1 MSGGGN
7 QAPATISTEEPRLGN
22 LRVQTSMYGLAQ
34 PMVWGQTRVT
44 GNLLW
49 FGNFQAIATTTVT
62 SSGGGGGG
70 GKGGGGGGGG
80 GVIQSDTKYSYKAAA
95 MLGIARGPI
104 LGIGGVWRGKSYF
117 YGGIV
122 EAAEELRTE
131 TVYLTPGLV
140 VPPFIVDDVVLIPGY
155 VIPAVTTVNVPLG
168 GAYSRLYGMQYI
180 APTPAYVAPPDF
192 GGGN

>member
-7 QAPATISTEEPRLGN
+7 QAPSTISTEELRLGN

-80 GVIQSDTKYSYKAAA
+80 GGVIQSDTKYSYKAAA

-122 EAAEELRTE
+122 EATEEVRTE
-131 TVYLTPGLV
+131 TVSINPGM
-140 VPPFIVDDVVLIPGY
+140 PSPSHDM
-155 VIPAVTTVNVPLG
+155 PAITVVNVPLS
-168 GAYSRLYGMQYI
+168 GAYGRLYGVQYI
-180 APTPAYVAPPDF
+180 APTPAYVAPPEYRDTF
-192 GGGN
+192 

>member
-7 QAPATISTEEPRLGN
+7 QAPSTISTEEPRLGN

-80 GVIQSDTKYSYKAAA
+80 GGGVIQSDTKYSYKAAA

-117 YGGIV
+117 FGGVV
-122 EAAEELRTE
+122 EAAPELRAELVLVQPGT
-131 TVYLTPGLV
+131 TVVNVQTSGSLGGTSTPIAATY
-140 VPPFIVDDVVLIPGY
+140 VPP
-155 VIPAVTTVNVPLG
+155 A
-168 GAYSRLYGMQYI
+168 
-180 APTPAYVAPPDF
+180 PAYVSPPF
-192 GGGN
+192 FPEGN

>member
-49 FGNFQAIATTTVT
+49 FGNFQAIATTTTT

-70 GKGGGGGGGG
+70 GKGGGGGGG

-122 EAAEELRTE
+122 EAATLSRSHT
-131 TVYLTPGLV
+131 LQIPPG
-140 VPPFIVDDVVLIPGY
+140 
-155 VIPAVTTVNVPLG
+155 VTTLTVPFD
-168 GAYSRLYGMQYI
+168 GAFGSTISAAYLEP
-180 APTPAYVAPPDF
+180 APAYQEPPYLD
-192 GGGN
+192 GP

>member
-1 MSGGGN
+1 MSGGGGN
-7 QAPATISTEEPRLGN
+7 QAPSTISTEEPRLGN

-80 GVIQSDTKYSYKAAA
+80 GGVIQSDTKYTYKAAA

-122 EAAEELRTE
+122 EAAEILRDE
-131 TVYLTPGLV
+131 YFTVGLGV
-140 VPPFIVDDVVLIPGY
+140 T
-155 VIPAVTTVNVPLG
+155 VINVPLP
-168 GAYSRLYGMQYI
+168 GAFGKTFSVVHI
-180 APTPAYVAPPDF
+180 APAPAYVAPPDYRDTY
-192 GGGN
+192 